1 MEVDKVR
8 FDEKNMPTEEGW
20 SPSTR
25 ISPTTDYLRNEQDRK
40 STRLNSSHT
49 S

>member
-25 ISPTTDYLRNEQDRK
+25 ISPTTDYLRNEQK
-40 STRLNSSHT
+40 T
-49 S
+49 